1 MNKRW
6 FDKLPVDLQKI
17 LMEVIEE
24 ESVKTRQ
31 ATREQQDAQIAA
43 AKANGVTFFPLSE
56 EDKQTL
62 IRKSAP
68 VYEKWEKRIGQDF
81 LNEMRSL

>member
-1 MNKRW
+1 
-6 FDKLPVDLQKI
+6 
-17 LMEVIEE
+17 MEVIEE
-24 ESVKTRQ
+24 ESTKTRQ

-43 AKANGVTFFPLSE
+43 AKANGVTFFPLSA

-62 IRKSAP
+62 IQKSAP
-68 VYEKWEKRIGQDF
+68 VYEKWGERIGKDY